1 MDEIQLRYNS
11 ISVFNDAAAAVRP
24 LAELCA
30 CTETEKRVELA
41 ARVFRTVA
49 EYGCDT
55 TGELIKTLIL
65 TDDNVFSRAVAH
77 GDRINDRLKAQV
89 RNELVTFKQLSLV
102 KPDDLITDDVKD
114 FFPKFGFGGMSV
126 SYEKLVA
133 FYSVNGCGRFAA
145 GSAFSYRDGELTPV
159 ECGDVRLSDLKNYA
173 EEKAEIVR
181 NTENFIAGLPAF
193 HTLLYGDRGTGKST
207 TVRAVA
213 HEYRHKLKVIEL
225 ARGEIGKLPKLRA
238 ELGGFKQKFILFID
252 DLVFDDNDVG
262 ADEFKTALEGSL
274 DAPAGNTLIYC
285 TSNRRHLFKETD
297 KQNAARRGDDVQA
310 ELALFDRFGLVI
322 TYINPDK
329 DGFVDILKQIL
340 RSRSIKWHDEYAA
353 VAELAALKKGGR
365 SPRAAKQIADLIES
379 NYAESRSE

>member
-11 ISVFNDAAAAVRP
+11 ISIFNDAAAVLRP
-24 LAELCA
+24 LAELCSCA
-30 CTETEKRVELA
+30 ETSRRTELA

-65 TDDNVFSRAVAH
+65 TDDNAFSRAVAH
-77 GDRINDRLKAQV
+77 GERITDRLKAQV
-89 RNELVTFKQLSLV
+89 RNELITFKQLSLV
-102 KPDDLITDDVKD
+102 KPDDLITDEVKD
-114 FFPKFGFGGMSV
+114 FFPKFGYGGMTV

-133 FYSVNGCGRFAA
+133 FYAVNGCGRIAA
-145 GSAFSYRDGELTPV
+145 GSAFAYRDGELTPV
-159 ECGDVRLSDLKNYA
+159 ECGDVRLSDIKNYS

-213 HEYRHKLKVIEL
+213 HEYRNKLKVVEL
-225 ARGEIGKLPKLRA
+225 ARGELSRLPKLRA

-252 DLVFDDNDVG
+252 DLVFDGDDVG

-285 TSNRRHLFKETD
+285 TSNRRHLYKETD
-297 KQNAARRGDDVQA
+297 KQNVARRSDDVQA

-353 VAELAALKKGGR
+353 IAELAALKKGGR

-379 NYAESRSE
+379 NYAESRCE